1 MKEEIIQK
9 LKDKYEALDLIQI
22 NDLLNLNTPEELNL
36 LSKTL
41 EELTEGYIIYKTKKD
56 KYILFENNPSL
67 KAGKISITKQGNG
80 YLLTTP
86 KDIYIDYVNL
96 NGAINNDEVLVE
108 LITYK
113 GKEEGKVI
121 KILKRDVKNLLG
133 EVHYKNNITPILI
146 LDDKKKKINIEL
158 DPNTTKNCVEGTKV
172 AVNLVKEKTKNNYIG
187 KVVSILGHKDDPG
200 VDIKSVAYKYEIYEE
215 FSKEANDFANEI
227 PVMVEEKDLIG
238 RKDLTNEIIF
248 TIDGEDTKDIDDA
261 ISLKKHLDYYTLSV
275 HIADVSYY
283 VIKDSPLDQDAF
295 KRGTSSYLADS
306 VIPMLPHKLSNGICS
321 LNPNVLRLTLT
332 CEMNIDFKGN
342 VMKYDIY
349 PSYIKSCKKMTYTK
363 VNDILMN
370 NIVDEEYLPYKD
382 ILIEMN
388 ELAKIL
394 RKNKERRGYID
405 FQLDEAKLICDKE
418 GKCIDVKKREMQDG
432 ERLIEDFMIAAN
444 ETVATHIF
452 NMNLPFIYRIHGEP
466 KHEKIEDFIHLVS
479 QMGYKIIGK
488 FKEIRPTSMQ
498 KMLSQVKDKPEFP
511 ILSDILLRSMQ
522 KAVYSK
528 ENIGHFGLG
537 STCYTHFTSP
547 IRRYPD
553 LIVHRL
559 LRTYLFENKINNET
573 INYWE
578 ENLDYIA
585 LNCSE
590 REQKATEAEREVE
603 DMKMAEYMQDKIGQ
617 IFDGIISGVTN
628 FGLFVMLDNLV
639 EGLVHINTIETDYFT
654 YVPEYF
660 ALIGHESKKIYR
672 LGDKVKIKVVAAS
685 KEARTVDFV
694 LLEGDKRGNS
704 K

>member
-1 MKEEIIQK
+1 MLQAKNK
-9 LKDKYEALDLIQI
+9 
-22 NDLLNLNTPEELNL
+22 N
-36 LSKTL
+36 
-41 EELTEGYIIYKTKKD
+41 
-56 KYILFENNPSL
+56 ILFENNPSL